1 MFSLLF
7 TVLSFQVDYTDLTS
21 VLVWLSVLGAPYITG
36 KVMAFVLENW
46 KAWHKLPHAAKF
58 LAPMLFSVGI
68 ATGAQVLL
76 GYPELL
82 GTLVPH
88 FTLVIT
94 AVLAYLGS
102 QQQYAAIK
110 DTTYARSVKPL

>member
-46 KAWHKLPHAAKF
+46 KAWHNLPHAAKF
-58 LAPMLFSVGI
+58 LAPMLLSVGI

-76 GYPELL
+76 GFPDLL
-82 GTLVPH
+82 GILSPYWTLVL
-88 FTLVIT
+88 TAIIT
-94 AVLAYLGS
+94 YLGS
-102 QQQYAAIK
+102 QQKYLEIK
-110 DTTYARSVKPL
+110 DTSYAQKVKAL